1 MRLPNQVYE
10 LVNKRTKFTVV
21 SVCLPPKFLWW
32 VRLPVR
38 LHQKSTL
45 CLPNVRLPITLGWVR
60 LPKVW
65 TSLFPKSSFTTWQ
78 INSSFTK
85 EVVCHN
91 YGSLFT
97 NVFVYVSKVYHG
109 KLPKSKFYFLYND
122 LYTIRNAKYLPNIPA
137 NLKKEL

>member
-1 MRLPNQVYE
+1 MSFYLRSLNFFPCLLVEDLSKPPKEFYEMKDLYSVVRLPNQVYE

-38 LHQKSTL
+38 LYQKSTL
-45 CLPNVRLPITLGWVR
+45 GLPKVRLPITLGWVR

-65 TSLFPKSSFTTWQ
+65 TSLFPKSSFTSWL

-85 EVVCHN
+85 EVVCQN
-91 YGSLFT
+91 YCSLFT
-97 NVFVYVSKVYHG
+97 NEFVYVS
-109 KLPKSKFYFLYND
+109 
-122 LYTIRNAKYLPNIPA
+122 
-137 NLKKEL
+137 